1 MAQAQNGNTVKV
13 HYVGTLDNGTQFDS
27 SKGKDP
33 LEFTIGSGTL
43 LPKFEN
49 AVVGLAPG
57 ETTNVK
63 IPAAEGY
70 GLRRDDLIIKVEKAK
85 LPPTIKPEIGM
96 KLQMRTAQGEPLIL
110 NVIEILD
117 DAIVVDAN
125 HELAG
130 MDLNF
135 DIELVEILT

>member
-1 MAQAQNGNTVKV
+1 MAQAENGNTVKV

-57 ETTNVK
+57 ETTNIK

-70 GLRRDDLIIKVEKAK
+70 GLRRDDLVIKIEKAK

-96 KLQMRTAQGEPLIL
+96 KLQMRTAQGEPMIL
-110 NVIEILD
+110 NVVELLE

-135 DIELVEILT
+135 DIELVEIL

>member
-33 LEFTIGSGTL
+33 LEFTIGSGKL

-49 AVVGLAPG
+49 AVIGLAPG
-57 ETTNVK
+57 ETANVK

-70 GLRRDDLIIKVEKAK
+70 GLRKDELVIKVEKAK